1 MIVGAT
7 LPPRGHILVADDEPH
22 IRRILATILE
32 NAGYTVCQAC
42 DGGDALDALE
52 GPRSPDFFL
61 LDLMMP
67 GASGMDVLGRI
78 RSHPRHRHTPVII
91 LTAKGQDADR
101 EAAMEAGADDFI
113 TKPFSP
119 KKLLSRIQEILS
131 AR

>member
-1 MIVGAT
+1 MIPGSTVPT
-7 LPPRGHILVADDEPH
+7 RGHILIADDEPH

-32 NAGYTVCQAC
+32 NAGYSVFQAC
-42 DGGDALDALE
+42 DGREALE
-52 GPRSPDFFL
+52 ALEAARPPDFFL

-67 GASGMDVLGRI
+67 AASGMDVLERI

-91 LTAKGQDADR
+91 LTAKGQDTDR
-101 EAAMEAGADDFI
+101 EAAMEAGADDFV